1 MSMVNSYW
9 LLIVGFVRLSVF
21 SGSITRLWVVPLSS
35 RTGSKTAPDQLTRQ
49 MQERPCALNLPEPA
63 IPERT
68 PNPTKARRCSPSNS
82 PQIIPHPQGPLPVLQ
97 GVDLRL
103 ARGSSLALMGES
115 GSGKSTLL
123 HLIAGLDRADSGRI
137 LIDDVALDS
146 RSEASL
152 AQWRWEGIGLVFQ
165 QYNLISSLDVAANLA
180 FQARLADRHDPQW
193 VAYLAERLGLAGLL
207 ARYPE
212 QLSGGQQQR
221 VAIGRALA
229 GRPAWLLAD
238 EPTGSLDEAS
248 SDEVLSL
255 LLQLVSEAGSGVL
268 MVTHSPRLAAR
279 LQQRCQ
285 LQAGR
290 VQPERGDEAF
300 VAGPVGVA
308 QPLAAPSCAVFQHLH
323 RVVAGHGAVD
333 GRAGTE

>member
-1 MSMVNSYW
+1 MLVIEQLHKSY
-9 LLIVGFVRLSVF
+9 S
-21 SGSITRLWVVPLSS
+21 T
-35 RTGSKTAPDQLTRQ
+35 
-49 MQERPCALNLPEPA
+49 
-63 IPERT
+63 
-68 PNPTKARRCSPSNS
+68 
-82 PQIIPHPQGPLPVLQ
+82 PQGLLPVLQ

-123 HLIAGLDRADSGRI
+123 HLLAGLDRADSGRI
-137 LIDDVALDS
+137 LIDGAPLDG
-146 RSEASL
+146 RSEAAL
-152 AQWRWEGIGLVFQ
+152 ARWRRQAVGLVFQ

-180 FQARLADRHDPQW
+180 FQARLAARHDPQW
-193 VAYLAERLGLAGLL
+193 VAYLVQRLGLASLL
-207 ARYPE
+207 ERYPE

-255 LLQLVSEAGSGVL
+255 LLQLVAEAGSGVL
-268 MVTHSPRLAAR
+268 LVTHSPRLAAR
-279 LQQRCQ
+279 LQQRCY

-290 VQPERGDEAF
+290 V
-300 VAGPVGVA
+300 
-308 QPLAAPSCAVFQHLH
+308 
-323 RVVAGHGAVD
+323 
-333 GRAGTE
+333 RAEQGG